1 MKKGQKKH
9 IKPTYGNGN
18 VGDNS
23 LYLEV
28 DENPESDL
36 VVLTQNSEVD
46 KKVIEQA
53 KGEVKVDKS
62 IDFFLRKFPLSY
74 DDKD

>member
-1 MKKGQKKH
+1 MKKGRKKH
-9 IKPTYGNGN
+9 IKPTDSK

-28 DENPESDL
+28 GGEPESDFL
-36 VVLTQNSEVD
+36 VLTQNGEVD
-46 KKVIEQA
+46 KKVIEQT

-62 IDFFLRKFPLSY
+62 IDFFLRKFPLSD